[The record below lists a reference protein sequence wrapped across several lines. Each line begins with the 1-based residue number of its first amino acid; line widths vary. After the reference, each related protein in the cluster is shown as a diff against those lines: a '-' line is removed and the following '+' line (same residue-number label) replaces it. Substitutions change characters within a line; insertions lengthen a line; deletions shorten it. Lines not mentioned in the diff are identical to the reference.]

1 VSESSEFR
9 KSEFEFNG
17 RIIFCPTSNFSS
29 RVKAPA
35 SHRTA
40 PLLIVRRIEGVRC
53 SDYFQASTIAPS
65 TISPAPIPLRIF
77 SFSPRNVIA
86 NAIKYSPPGG
96 EIRVSVRK
104 NENDLLIE
112 VTDSGY
118 GIGPEDVTSI
128 FEKFYRVPRAENAD
142 EPGAGLG
149 LAFVREIMDS
159 HGGHVAVESQLGAGS
174 TFTLRLPVELKEDDN
189 LKNSVDV

>member
-1 VSESSEFR
+1 VVMAD
-9 KSEFEFNG
+9 
-17 RIIFCPTSNFSS
+17 PD
-29 RVKAPA
+29 
-35 SHRTA
+35 
-40 PLLIVRRIEGVRC
+40 LLT
-53 SDYFQASTIAPS
+53 QAVT
-65 TISPAPIPLRIF
+65 
-77 SFSPRNVIA
+77 NVIA

-96 EIRVSVRK
+96 EIRVAVRK

-112 VTDSGY
+112 VTDRGY
-118 GIGPEDVTSI
+118 GIAPEDVTSI

-159 HGGHVAVESQLGAGS
+159 HGGHVAVKSQLGTGS
-174 TFTLRLPVELKEDDN
+174 TFILRLPLELKEDDN